1 MNIIFLL
8 ILRLKT
14 PGLLQHFVAP
24 IAYAPH
30 LCYTTSTSNF
40 GHDIFIMFQRPWKS
54 PARISFLNFI
64 AFSAKN
70 SLRFLMMLLIHRNFK
85 CPCTCTSCMHT
96 GQMLRYFWNFDKSIS
111 YRIHFREFIFIQFLY
126 CLFILTMLKYIQK
139 VLSKAYGLCIFSIS
153 SYNQCPCWRNQ
164 WPYRPYYKEAV

>member
-1 MNIIFLL
+1 MSITVVYYKYAFFIFQRLISTIHIFFLYTSHISITNIVLFVLSIIKPLSYRISKPMF
-8 ILRLKT
+8 ICSHIISCT
-14 PGLLQHFVAP
+14 ILQHFVAH

-40 GHDIFIMFQRPWKS
+40 GHDIFIMFQCPWKS

-85 CPCTCTSCMHT
+85 CPCTCISCMHT
-96 GQMLRYFWNFDKSIS
+96 GQMLRYF
-111 YRIHFREFIFIQFLY
+111 
-126 CLFILTMLKYIQK
+126 
-139 VLSKAYGLCIFSIS
+139 
-153 SYNQCPCWRNQ
+153 
-164 WPYRPYYKEAV
+164 

>member
-1 MNIIFLL
+1 MFICSHIISCT
-8 ILRLKT
+8 I
-14 PGLLQHFVAP
+14 LQHFVAP

-30 LCYTTSTSNF
+30 LCYTTPTSNF

-85 CPCTCTSCMHT
+85 CPCTCISCMHT
-96 GQMLRYFWNFDKSIS
+96 GQMLRYFWIFDKSLL
-111 YRIHFREFIFIQFLY
+111 YRIYFH
-126 CLFILTMLKYIQK
+126 
-139 VLSKAYGLCIFSIS
+139 SIS
-153 SYNQCPCWRNQ
+153 ILSFYTYNIKI
-164 WPYRPYYKEAV
+164 YSKSFI

>member
-1 MNIIFLL
+1 MLTMILAAISFFIIFKLFKQS
-8 ILRLKT
+8 IYLKF
-14 PGLLQHFVAP
+14 LFLAFHF
-24 IAYAPH
+24 H
-30 LCYTTSTSNF
+30 LCYTTPTSNF

-85 CPCTCTSCMHT
+85 CPCTCISCMHT
-96 GQMLRYFWNFDKSIS
+96 GQMLRYFWIFDKSIS

-139 VLSKAYGLCIFSIS
+139 VFSLHLLREERYGN
-153 SYNQCPCWRNQ
+153 Y
-164 WPYRPYYKEAV
+164 

>member
-1 MNIIFLL
+1 MFICSHIISCT
-8 ILRLKT
+8 I
-14 PGLLQHFVAP
+14 LQHFVAH
-24 IAYAPH
+24 IAYTPH

-85 CPCTCTSCMHT
+85 CPCTCISCMHT
-96 GQMLRYFWNFDKSIS
+96 GKYYGTSEFLTNPF
-111 YRIHFREFIFIQFLY
+111 RIEFILGNLFSFNFYIVFLY
-126 CLFILTMLKYIQK
+126 L
-139 VLSKAYGLCIFSIS
+139 
-153 SYNQCPCWRNQ
+153 QC
-164 WPYRPYYKEAV
+164 

>member
-1 MNIIFLL
+1 MFICSHIISCT
-8 ILRLKT
+8 I
-14 PGLLQHFVAP
+14 LQHFVAH

-40 GHDIFIMFQRPWKS
+40 GHDIFIMFQCPWKS

-85 CPCTCTSCMHT
+85 CPCTCISCMHT
-96 GQMLRYFWNFDKSIS
+96 GQMLRYFWNFNKSLLYRIYFHSIS
-111 YRIHFREFIFIQFLY
+111 ILSFYTYNIEMYSESFI
-126 CLFILTMLKYIQK
+126 
-139 VLSKAYGLCIFSIS
+139 
-153 SYNQCPCWRNQ
+153 
-164 WPYRPYYKEAV
+164 

>member
-1 MNIIFLL
+1 MNHRENNSTFPMVLLVSQFFQSFLA
-8 ILRLKT
+8 
-14 PGLLQHFVAP
+14 LLFS
-24 IAYAPH
+24 

-85 CPCTCTSCMHT
+85 WPYTCISCMHT
-96 GQMLRYFWNFDKSIS
+96 GQMLRYFWIFDKSIS

-139 VLSKAYGLCIFSIS
+139 VFSSHLLREERYGN
-153 SYNQCPCWRNQ
+153 Y
-164 WPYRPYYKEAV
+164 

>member
-1 MNIIFLL
+1 MFICSHIISCT
-8 ILRLKT
+8 I
-14 PGLLQHFVAP
+14 LQHFVAS
-24 IAYAPH
+24 IALTLY

-96 GQMLRYFWNFDKSIS
+96 GQMLRYFWIFDKSLL
-111 YRIHFREFIFIQFLY
+111 YRIYFH
-126 CLFILTMLKYIQK
+126 
-139 VLSKAYGLCIFSIS
+139 SIS
-153 SYNQCPCWRNQ
+153 ILSFYTYNVKI
-164 WPYRPYYKEAV
+164 YSESF

>member
-1 MNIIFLL
+1 MFICSHIISCT
-8 ILRLKT
+8 I
-14 PGLLQHFVAP
+14 LQHFVAS

-40 GHDIFIMFQRPWKS
+40 GHDIFIIFQRPWKS

-96 GQMLRYFWNFDKSIS
+96 GQMLRYFWIFDKSIL
-111 YRIHFREFIFIQFLY
+111 YRIYFH
-126 CLFILTMLKYIQK
+126 
-139 VLSKAYGLCIFSIS
+139 SIS
-153 SYNQCPCWRNQ
+153 ILSFYTYNVKI
-164 WPYRPYYKEAV
+164 YSESF

>member
-1 MNIIFLL
+1 MFICSHIISCT
-8 ILRLKT
+8 I
-14 PGLLQHFVAP
+14 LQHFVAH

-70 SLRFLMMLLIHRNFK
+70 SLRFLMMLLIHYNFK
-85 CPCTCTSCMHT
+85 WFCTCISCMHT
-96 GQMLRYFWNFDKSIS
+96 GQMLRYFWIFDKSIS

-139 VLSKAYGLCIFSIS
+139 VLFKAYGLCIFSIS

-164 WPYRPYYKEAV
+164 WSYRPYYKEAV

>member
-1 MNIIFLL
+1 MYIFYKSFLYICVIYISSSIISFYFHSNQQFFTLCPVTIVQIQQFLLDFCTHRTFSIIPIFYRSYEYHFLL
-8 ILRLKT
+8 IPRIKT

-24 IAYAPH
+24 IAHAPH
-30 LCYTTSTSNF
+30 LCYTTPTSNF

-96 GQMLRYFWNFDKSIS
+96 GQMLRYF
-111 YRIHFREFIFIQFLY
+111 
-126 CLFILTMLKYIQK
+126 
-139 VLSKAYGLCIFSIS
+139 
-153 SYNQCPCWRNQ
+153 
-164 WPYRPYYKEAV
+164 

>member
-1 MNIIFLL
+1 MEFL
-8 ILRLKT
+8 
-14 PGLLQHFVAP
+14 FV
-24 IAYAPH
+24 IALSDY
-30 LCYTTSTSNF
+30 LCYTTPTSNLE
-40 GHDIFIMFQRPWKS
+40 HDIFIMFQHPRKS

-70 SLRFLMMLLIHRNFK
+70 SLRFLMMLLIQRNFK

-96 GQMLRYFWNFDKSIS
+96 GQMLRYLWIFDKSIS

-126 CLFILTMLKYIQK
+126 CLFILTMLKCIQK

-164 WPYRPYYKEAV
+164 WSYRPYYKEAV

>member
-1 MNIIFLL
+1 MFICSHIISCT
-8 ILRLKT
+8 I
-14 PGLLQHFVAP
+14 LQHFVAP

-30 LCYTTSTSNF
+30 LCYTTPTSNF

-96 GQMLRYFWNFDKSIS
+96 GQMLRYFWIFDKSIL
-111 YRIHFREFIFIQFLY
+111 YRIYFH
-126 CLFILTMLKYIQK
+126 
-139 VLSKAYGLCIFSIS
+139 SIS
-153 SYNQCPCWRNQ
+153 ILSFYTYNAKI
-164 WPYRPYYKEAV
+164 YSEGF

>member
-1 MNIIFLL
+1 MSNLFFFHSIF
-8 ILRLKT
+8 
-14 PGLLQHFVAP
+14 PAQYLLQHFVAS

-30 LCYTTSTSNF
+30 LCYTTPTSNF

-85 CPCTCTSCMHT
+85 WLCTCISCMHT
-96 GQMLRYFWNFDKSIS
+96 GQMLRYFWNFN
-111 YRIHFREFIFIQFLY
+111 
-126 CLFILTMLKYIQK
+126 KYILFYFVTFK
-139 VLSKAYGLCIFSIS
+139 ITT
-153 SYNQCPCWRNQ
+153 
-164 WPYRPYYKEAV
+164 YRLFF

>member
-1 MNIIFLL
+1 MSSKNIFLHHSYIMSITVVYYKYAFLIFSAFNFYNSHFLFCTYRTFSITNIILFILSIIKLL
-8 ILRLKT
+8 SYRIPNLCLYVSTKSPAPSCT
-14 PGLLQHFVAP
+14 ILQHFVAP

-30 LCYTTSTSNF
+30 LCYTTPTSNF

-85 CPCTCTSCMHT
+85 CPCTCISCMHT
-96 GQMLRYFWNFDKSIS
+96 GQMLRYF
-111 YRIHFREFIFIQFLY
+111 
-126 CLFILTMLKYIQK
+126 
-139 VLSKAYGLCIFSIS
+139 
-153 SYNQCPCWRNQ
+153 
-164 WPYRPYYKEAV
+164 

>member
-1 MNIIFLL
+1 MSITFSFCTHRTFSITNIILFVLSIIKPL
-8 ILRLKT
+8 FYRISKPMFICSHIISCT
-14 PGLLQHFVAP
+14 ILQHFVAH
-24 IAYAPH
+24 IAYTPH

-85 CPCTCTSCMHT
+85 CPCTCISCMHT
-96 GQMLRYFWNFDKSIS
+96 GQILRYF
-111 YRIHFREFIFIQFLY
+111 
-126 CLFILTMLKYIQK
+126 
-139 VLSKAYGLCIFSIS
+139 
-153 SYNQCPCWRNQ
+153 
-164 WPYRPYYKEAV
+164 

>member
-1 MNIIFLL
+1 MFICSHKISCNSHSCNM
-8 ILRLKT
+8 
-14 PGLLQHFVAP
+14 LQHFVAS

-54 PARISFLNFI
+54 PARISFLNFV

-85 CPCTCTSCMHT
+85 CPCTCISCMHT
-96 GQMLRYFWNFDKSIS
+96 GQMLRYFWNFDKSLL
-111 YRIHFREFIFIQFLY
+111 YRIYFH
-126 CLFILTMLKYIQK
+126 
-139 VLSKAYGLCIFSIS
+139 SIS
-153 SYNQCPCWRNQ
+153 ILSFYTYNVKI
-164 WPYRPYYKEAV
+164 YSESF

>member
-1 MNIIFLL
+1 MFICSHIISCT
-8 ILRLKT
+8 I
-14 PGLLQHFVAP
+14 LQHFVAH
-24 IAYAPH
+24 IAYTPH

-54 PARISFLNFI
+54 TARISFLNFI

-96 GQMLRYFWNFDKSIS
+96 GQMLRYFWIFDKSLL
-111 YRIHFREFIFIQFLY
+111 YRIYFH
-126 CLFILTMLKYIQK
+126 
-139 VLSKAYGLCIFSIS
+139 SIS
-153 SYNQCPCWRNQ
+153 ILSFYTYNVKI
-164 WPYRPYYKEAV
+164 YSESF

>member
-1 MNIIFLL
+1 MSITVVYYKYAFFIFQRLISTIHIFFLYTSHISITNIILFVLSIIKPL
-8 ILRLKT
+8 FYRISKPMFICSHIISCT
-14 PGLLQHFVAP
+14 ILQHFVAP

-30 LCYTTSTSNF
+30 LCYTTPTSNF

-85 CPCTCTSCMHT
+85 CPCTCISCMHT
-96 GQMLRYFWNFDKSIS
+96 GQMLRYF
-111 YRIHFREFIFIQFLY
+111 
-126 CLFILTMLKYIQK
+126 
-139 VLSKAYGLCIFSIS
+139 
-153 SYNQCPCWRNQ
+153 
-164 WPYRPYYKEAV
+164 

>member
-1 MNIIFLL
+1 MEVAYSCESLVLPLSETHFFTIHIISIPSDVFIVHTQQFICNFCRYRTFSIIQLFYKSCEYHFLL
-8 ILRLKT
+8 IPRIKT

-30 LCYTTSTSNF
+30 LCYTTPTSNF

-85 CPCTCTSCMHT
+85 WFCTCISCMHT
-96 GQMLRYFWNFDKSIS
+96 GQMLRYF
-111 YRIHFREFIFIQFLY
+111 
-126 CLFILTMLKYIQK
+126 
-139 VLSKAYGLCIFSIS
+139 
-153 SYNQCPCWRNQ
+153 
-164 WPYRPYYKEAV
+164 

>member
-1 MNIIFLL
+1 MQIVYFYKYTCYIDVLYIYYFSLL
-8 ILRLKT
+8 LLFFIRSISRETYVYMFPQNLLQH
-14 PGLLQHFVAP
+14 LLQHFVAS
-24 IAYAPH
+24 IALTLY

-96 GQMLRYFWNFDKSIS
+96 GQKLRYFWISDKSLL
-111 YRIHFREFIFIQFLY
+111 YRIYFH
-126 CLFILTMLKYIQK
+126 
-139 VLSKAYGLCIFSIS
+139 SIS
-153 SYNQCPCWRNQ
+153 ILSFYTYNVKI
-164 WPYRPYYKEAV
+164 YSESF

>member
-1 MNIIFLL
+1 MSSLFICSSSFLYNNYLFVTKIHFYIIYTAFFFFSVQIQQFLLDFCTHRTFSTIRLFYRSCEYHFLL
-8 ILRLKT
+8 IPRIKT

-24 IAYAPH
+24 IAHAPH
-30 LCYTTSTSNF
+30 LCYTTPTSNF

-96 GQMLRYFWNFDKSIS
+96 GQMLRYF
-111 YRIHFREFIFIQFLY
+111 
-126 CLFILTMLKYIQK
+126 
-139 VLSKAYGLCIFSIS
+139 
-153 SYNQCPCWRNQ
+153 
-164 WPYRPYYKEAV
+164 

>member
-1 MNIIFLL
+1 MSITVVYYKYAFLIFQRL
-8 ILRLKT
+8 ISTIHTFFLYISHIFYNQHHFICFIYNQTTILSHFQT
-14 PGLLQHFVAP
+14 YVYMFPQNLLQHFVAS
-24 IAYAPH
+24 IALTLY

-54 PARISFLNFI
+54 PASISFLNFI

-96 GQMLRYFWNFDKSIS
+96 GQMLRYF
-111 YRIHFREFIFIQFLY
+111 
-126 CLFILTMLKYIQK
+126 
-139 VLSKAYGLCIFSIS
+139 
-153 SYNQCPCWRNQ
+153 
-164 WPYRPYYKEAV
+164 

>member
-1 MNIIFLL
+1 MIYKTIFYFVQFCTFSISLFFIFVLSIYRAVSFHSIFIAINNFLHSAPVTVVQIQQFLLDFCTHRTFSIIPIFYRSYEYHFLL
-8 ILRLKT
+8 IPRIKT
-14 PGLLQHFVAP
+14 PELLQHFVAP
-24 IAYAPH
+24 IAYTPH

-85 CPCTCTSCMHT
+85 
-96 GQMLRYFWNFDKSIS
+96 
-111 YRIHFREFIFIQFLY
+111 
-126 CLFILTMLKYIQK
+126 
-139 VLSKAYGLCIFSIS
+139 
-153 SYNQCPCWRNQ
+153 
-164 WPYRPYYKEAV
+164 